1 MPVLLFLCALASAQD
16 AKELLLG
23 NFDRPE
29 DARLWEASGAVA
41 MTFEPRDPTDPNK
54 SCKLI
59 FAGGSYGGISSYRQ
73 PKDWSPYE
81 VLSFVVWSPD
91 RRGMGVRV
99 DDDNSKNYATRY
111 NGDVTLEAGRNLVQ
125 IPIAQMKSSIN
136 PSKVRNLVLFVY
148 EPPKGLILYLD
159 DIRLGA
165 RETDK
170 VAFIPY
176 EKRLEFVPTTEVS
189 SAHFP
194 LAHPLAGGPLRA
206 MVVYDIEEGRDLSEL
221 MERIDLQ
228 VSPISW
234 ANEAG
239 IHKWIGFAYGQR
251 SYDLSRRYLAS
262 TAQGPEKFDTLLIA
276 TPTGWNPLGKAA
288 TESILDR
295 VRNRGEGLVLVFPFP
310 GERHEAPWPED
321 LKSVSA
327 LIDSETDFQRDNG
340 YVRPALSG
348 HVVGKKWK
356 VTKDHPLV
364 RGVPIEA
371 LPFEALDVQ
380 TYKPAPGAEVLL
392 ETETGQPVLAV
403 REVGKGRVVTFAVR
417 CRSLTPW
424 VPDAGAKRQW
434 RDYRYWEVF
443 YDLLARAALWSARRG
458 MPQEGTPVALPPRA
472 EDGGFSLRQW
482 RNSRGEV
489 TSWQLD
495 FKPEALAAIH
505 VTAPPTIAQGADL
518 TVGFEPVAGAAH
530 VVRLVDYAGARRRT
544 LVERTVEG
552 NSITLPTKGLEA
564 LALVAEVEARSGSRR
579 AALGEATT
587 YLTPKPDW
595 DDYEVYGW
603 SAGGISY
610 LRDLQMRTLREFGL
624 TTEQVGG
631 VDDARASFRRGFR
644 VQAMYS
650 ATGLHAKE
658 FDRVYRDYLRTG
670 DAKLLVRDP
679 SFADNAFLD
688 QQRPKI
694 AGWAKAMAPYSP
706 LTMSLGDETSL
717 TSYVTEFDFD
727 FHPENVH
734 AFRQKMKAK
743 FGDVAAM
750 NSALGSRW
758 TSFDEGV
765 PPTTAEA
772 RTAGNWGLWSEWRD
786 HNDDLWTSAFRF
798 YRAAMEKDYPPTRLS
813 VSGTQVSHI
822 FNGIDWSKL
831 APVMGAIADYTGRFQ
846 LIERMNFNPELKST
860 PWVGYG
866 RTGPGAS
873 HQLWSNLSFDGSGT
887 AFFWY
892 PSILNADYSL
902 SPSARDYYPTLQ
914 LLRTGLGKEFLQ
926 TRRRY
931 SPVAILWSPRSQRA
945 AWSAGKLHEFEETES
960 RVYHA
965 LVGTG
970 IDPYFVSESGVAGGE
985 LEKKGAKVL
994 VLPMS
999 ISLGRRS
1006 MLPAIKAWKGQVVAT
1021 HPVSLDEFL
1030 QAKPLAEAFQPFP
1043 ASADELE
1050 RALSAAGAVPEAKVL
1065 SPDGKRMPH
1074 VVLSVHAFPG
1084 NPDAALL
1091 IALRDPVGE
1100 KEEAGADGVIHMV
1113 PDPAGGRPVEP
1124 GLIDVSRFSGR
1135 HFFDLR
1141 AHKELHPEG
1150 GRLKVDLTAGDAV
1163 VIGVLPYGPLRL
1175 ELAAKRSEDRL
1186 SLTISGRAAHPAPH
1200 VVRLDV
1206 VDQATGRIDLLYSR
1220 NLLLD
1225 PTGQASADIPLA
1237 IEDRNQA
1244 FELRVRD
1251 ILTGTTASAIR

>member
-1 MPVLLFLCALASAQD
+1 
-16 AKELLLG
+16 
-23 NFDRPE
+23 
-29 DARLWEASGAVA
+29 
-41 MTFEPRDPTDPNK
+41 
-54 SCKLI
+54 
-59 FAGGSYGGISSYRQ
+59 
-73 PKDWSPYE
+73 
-81 VLSFVVWSPD
+81 
-91 RRGMGVRV
+91 
-99 DDDNSKNYATRY
+99 
-111 NGDVTLEAGRNLVQ
+111 
-125 IPIAQMKSSIN
+125 
-136 PSKVRNLVLFVY
+136 
-148 EPPKGLILYLD
+148 PPKGLILYID

-176 EKRLEFVPTTEVS
+176 EKRLEFVPTTEVR

-221 MERIDLQ
+221 MERLDLQ
-228 VSPISW
+228 VSPVSW
-234 ANEAG
+234 SNEAG
-239 IHKWIGFAYGQR
+239 VHKWIGFAYGQR

-262 TAQGPEKFDTLLIA
+262 TAQGPEKFDTLLIS

-310 GERHEAPWPED
+310 GEKHEAPWPED
-321 LKSVSA
+321 LRSVSA

-340 YVRPALSG
+340 YMRPALGG
-348 HVVGKKWK
+348 HVTGKKWK
-356 VTKDHPLV
+356 ATKDHPIV
-364 RGVPIEA
+364 SGVPLEA

-392 ETETGQPVLAV
+392 ETETGQPILAV
-403 REVGKGRVVTFAVR
+403 RDVGKGRVVTFAVR

-424 VPDAGAKRQW
+424 VPDAAAKRQW

-443 YDLLARAALWSARRG
+443 YDLLARAALWSARRELLR
-458 MPQEGTPVALPPRA
+458 EGSPVTVPPKA
-472 EDGGFSLRQW
+472 DDGGFSLRQW
-482 RNSRGEV
+482 KNSKGDV

-495 FKPEALAAIH
+495 FKAEAMAAIK
-505 VTAPPTIAQGADL
+505 VSAPQTIAAGAEL
-518 TVGFEPVAGAAH
+518 TVSFEPVAGATH

-544 LVERTVEG
+544 LLERTVNG
-552 NSITLPTKGLEA
+552 SSVTLPTRGLES
-564 LALVAEVEARSGSRR
+564 LALVSEVEARTGSRR
-579 AALGEATT
+579 SALGEATT
-587 YLTPKPDW
+587 YLTPTADW
-595 DDYEVYGW
+595 SDYEVYGW

-610 LRDLQMRTLREFGL
+610 LRDLQMQALREFGL
-624 TTEQVGG
+624 STEQVGG

-650 ATGLHAKE
+650 ATGLHAKD
-658 FDRVYRDYLRTG
+658 FDKVYREYLRSG

-679 SFADNAFLD
+679 SFADRAFLD

-694 AGWAKAMAPYSP
+694 GAWARSMAPYSP

-727 FHPENVH
+727 FHPENLR
-734 AFRQKMKAK
+734 AFRQRMKAK

-750 NSALGSRW
+750 NAALGCSW
-758 TSFDEGV
+758 TSFDQGL

-772 RTAGNWGLWSEWRD
+772 RMASNWGLWNEWRD
-786 HNDDLWTSAFRF
+786 HNDDLWTSAFQF
-798 YRAAMEKDYPPTRLS
+798 YREAMQKDYPPTRLS
-813 VSGTQVSHI
+813 VSGTQVSHV

-846 LIERMNFNPELKST
+846 LVERMNFNPTIKST

-866 RTGPGAS
+866 RTGPGAA

-902 SPSARDYYPTLQ
+902 SPSARDYFPTLH

-945 AWSAGKLHEFEETES
+945 AWSAGKLGEFEKTES
-960 RVYHA
+960 QVYHA
-965 LVGTG
+965 LVAAGA
-970 IDPYFVSESGVAGGE
+970 DPYFISESGLAGGE
-985 LEKKGAKVL
+985 LEKRAAKVL

-999 ISLGRRS
+999 TSLGRTA
-1006 MLPAIKAWKGQVVAT
+1006 MLPAIKAWKGEVLAT
-1021 HPVSLDEFL
+1021 HAVSHDEYL
-1030 QAKPLAEAFQPFP
+1030 QAKPLAEAFHPFP
-1043 ASADELE
+1043 ASVDDLE
-1050 RALSAAGAVPEAKVL
+1050 KVLIAAGAVPEAKVL
-1065 SPDGKRMPH
+1065 SPGGKRMPR
-1074 VVLSVHAFPG
+1074 VVLSIHEFPR
-1084 NPDAALL
+1084 NPDATLL
-1091 IALRDPVGE
+1091 VALRDPVGE

-1124 GLIDVSRFSGR
+1124 GLIDVSRFGVK
-1135 HFFDLR
+1135 HYFDLR
-1141 AHKELHPEG
+1141 ARKELLPEG
-1150 GRLKVDLTAGDAV
+1150 GRLQVDLAAGDAA
-1163 VIGVLPYGPLRL
+1163 VIGMLPYGPLKL
-1175 ELAAKRSEDRL
+1175 DLAAKRSDDRL
-1186 SLTISGRAAHPAPH
+1186 SLTISGFAEHLAPH
-1200 VVRLDV
+1200 VMRLDV
-1206 VDQATGRIDLLYSR
+1206 MDQATGKPDLLYSR
-1220 NLLLD
+1220 NLLLGA
-1225 PTGQASADIPLA
+1225 TGLVSVEIPLA
-1237 IEDRNQA
+1237 IEDRNQV

-1251 ILTGTTASAIR
+1251 ILTGATASAIR

>member
-1 MPVLLFLCALASAQD
+1 MLPHILLSTLLTLSGSQD
-16 AKELLLG
+16 KPELLLG

-29 DARLWEASGAVA
+29 DSRLWEAGGAA
-41 MTFEPRDPTDPNK
+41 TMTFEPRDPTDRNK
-54 SCKLI
+54 ACKI
-59 FAGGSYGGISSYRQ
+59 VFGGGSYGGISSFRQ

-125 IPIAQMKSSIN
+125 IPIAQMKSAID
-136 PSKVRNLVLFVY
+136 PSKVRYLVLFLQ
-148 EPPKGLILYLD
+148 EPPKGLILYID

-176 EKRLEFVPTTEVS
+176 EKRLEFVPGTDVPS
-189 SAHFP
+189 PHFP
-194 LAHPLAGGPLRA
+194 IAHPLAGGPLKA

-221 MERIDLQ
+221 MERVDLQ

-234 ANEAG
+234 SSEAG

-262 TAQGPEKFDTLLIA
+262 TTQGPERFDTMIVS

-310 GERHEAPWPED
+310 GERHEAPWPDD

-364 RGVPIEA
+364 HGVPIEA

-417 CRSLTPW
+417 CRSLTPF
-424 VPDAGAKRQW
+424 VRDAGAMRQW
-434 RDYRYWEVF
+434 KEYRYWEVF
-443 YDLLARAALWSARRG
+443 YDLLARAALWSARRELSR
-458 MPQEGTPVALPPRA
+458 EGTLSTLPSRPD
-472 EDGGFSLRQW
+472 DGGFSLRQW
-482 RNSRGEV
+482 KNPKGEV
-489 TSWQLD
+489 TSWQLEFRAD
-495 FKPEALAAIH
+495 PPASIRVRAPETLTLGEDLK
-505 VTAPPTIAQGADL
+505 VT
-518 TVGFEPVAGAAH
+518 FEPVSGAAH

-544 LVERTVEG
+544 LREQSMEG
-552 NSITLPTKGLEA
+552 TSVTFPTKGLES
-564 LALVAEVEARSGSRR
+564 LALVAEVTATTGSRR
-579 AALGEATT
+579 VAVGEATT
-587 YLTPKPDW
+587 YLTPKADW

-610 LRDLQMRTLREFGL
+610 LRDLQMLALREFGL

-650 ATGLHAKE
+650 ATGLHAKD

-670 DAKLLVRDP
+670 DPKLLIRDP
-679 SFADNAFLD
+679 SFADAAFLD
-688 QQRPKI
+688 QQRPRI
-694 AGWAKAMAPYSP
+694 SGWAKSMAPYSP

-727 FHPENVH
+727 FHPENIR
-734 AFRQKMKAK
+734 AFRQRMRAK

-750 NSALGSRW
+750 NSALGSHW
-758 TSFDEGV
+758 TSFDEGL

-772 RTAGNWGLWSEWRD
+772 RKAGTWGLWNEWRD
-786 HNDDLWTSAFRF
+786 HNDDLWTSAFQF
-798 YRAAMEKDYPPTRLS
+798 YRETMRQDYPPTRLS

-846 LIERMNFNPELKST
+846 LVERMNFNPEIRST

-866 RTGPGAS
+866 RTGPGAA
-873 HQLWSNLSFDGSGT
+873 HQLWSNLTFDGSGT

-902 SPSARDYYPTLQ
+902 SPSARDYVPTLR

-945 AWSAGKLHEFEETES
+945 AWTAGKLADFEKTEAD
-960 RVYHA
+960 VYHA
-965 LVGTG
+965 LAAAGV
-970 IDPYFVSESGVAGGE
+970 DPYFISESD
-985 LEKKGAKVL
+985 LDKKDATVL

-999 ISLGRRS
+999 I
-1006 MLPAIKAWKGQVVAT
+1006 
-1021 HPVSLDEFL
+1021 
-1030 QAKPLAEAFQPFP
+1030 
-1043 ASADELE
+1043 
-1050 RALSAAGAVPEAKVL
+1050 AAGPAVK
-1065 SPDGKRMPH
+1065 
-1074 VVLSVHAFPG
+1074 AF
-1084 NPDAALL
+1084 
-1091 IALRDPVGE
+1091 
-1100 KEEAGADGVIHMV
+1100 K
-1113 PDPAGGRPVEP
+1113 
-1124 GLIDVSRFSGR
+1124 
-1135 HFFDLR
+1135 
-1141 AHKELHPEG
+1141 
-1150 GRLKVDLTAGDAV
+1150 
-1163 VIGVLPYGPLRL
+1163 
-1175 ELAAKRSEDRL
+1175 
-1186 SLTISGRAAHPAPH
+1186 
-1200 VVRLDV
+1200 
-1206 VDQATGRIDLLYSR
+1206 
-1220 NLLLD
+1220 
-1225 PTGQASADIPLA
+1225 
-1237 IEDRNQA
+1237 
-1244 FELRVRD
+1244 
-1251 ILTGTTASAIR
+1251 